1 LSFSLVV
8 LMLRFG
14 IPVDVWMRQPD
25 GVIETAIR
33 LVNEQDQAD
42 REKQDDGDDGDDGRA
57 GAGPQMSG

>member
-1 LSFSLVV
+1 MSFSLVV

-42 REKQDDGDDGDDGRA
+42 QEKTRDDGDDGA
-57 GAGPQMSG
+57 NGAGPQMSG

>member
-1 LSFSLVV
+1 
-8 LMLRFG
+8 MLRFG

-42 REKQDDGDDGDDGRA
+42 RDGDDGSA

>member
-1 LSFSLVV
+1 
-8 LMLRFG
+8 MLRFG

-42 REKQDDGDDGDDGRA
+42 REDQDDGDDGA
-57 GAGPQMSG
+57 NGAGPQMSG

>member
-1 LSFSLVV
+1 
-8 LMLRFG
+8 MLRFG

-33 LVNEQDQAD
+33 LVNEQD
-42 REKQDDGDDGDDGRA
+42 REQQDDGDDGRA

>member
-1 LSFSLVV
+1 
-8 LMLRFG
+8 MLRFG

-42 REKQDDGDDGDDGRA
+42 QDEDDGSA

>member
-1 LSFSLVV
+1 MSFSLVV

-42 REKQDDGDDGDDGRA
+42 REKQGGGDDGRA

>member
-1 LSFSLVV
+1 
-8 LMLRFG
+8 MLRFG

-42 REKQDDGDDGDDGRA
+42 QEKQGDAR

>member
-1 LSFSLVV
+1 
-8 LMLRFG
+8 MLRFG

-42 REKQDDGDDGDDGRA
+42 QDDGDDGRA

>member
-1 LSFSLVV
+1 
-8 LMLRFG
+8 MLRFG

-42 REKQDDGDDGDDGRA
+42 REDQGGDDGRA